1 MKIKIEPM
9 RYEDLPEVMALEQA
23 SFTSPWNEQFFLD
36 ELERDFSYIFT
47 ARLEDKSLAGFIC
60 FWVLFEEMHILNLA
74 VAGKQRRKGIAREL
88 VKEAF
93 TFALK
98 LGAVSA
104 TLEVRERN
112 IPATGFYAGIGF
124 EKAGVRKNYYE
135 SPPDNAVIMWLY
147 DIKAALEKMP

>member
-1 MKIKIEPM
+1 MNINISRM
-9 RYEDLPEVMALEQA
+9 RYEDLPEVMALEKA
-23 SFTSPWNEQFFLD
+23 SFTSPWSEQFFMD

-47 ARLEDKSLAGFIC
+47 ARLEDESLAGFIC

-74 VAGKQRRKGIAREL
+74 VAGKHRRKGIARAL

-93 TFALK
+93 KFALK
-98 LGAVSA
+98 LGSVSA
-104 TLEVRERN
+104 TLEVREKN
-112 IPATGFYAGIGF
+112 MPATSFYTRVGF

-147 DIKAALEKMP
+147 DIGAALEKMP